1 MLGLGGRRWMSCTAA
16 RLKTRIDDP
25 TSWHATVD
33 TVTVPARKEL
43 LDRFAAVL
51 ADLGARH
58 GLSNLRHGG
67 AGTVVADVEA
77 GRTYLDLARF
87 ELEAESLLG
96 TSFTVVS
103 SDAPRAGRIV
113 AGPLRSVDA
122 A

>member
-1 MLGLGGRRWMSCTAA
+1 MMDAVAA
-16 RLKTRIDDP
+16 S
-25 TSWHATVD
+25 TS
-33 TVTVPARKEL
+33 KEL

-51 ADLGARH
+51 ADLGTRY

-77 GRTYLDLARF
+77 GRTYLDLAQF

-96 TSFTVVS
+96 SSLTVVS
-103 SDAPRAGRIV
+103 SDAPRASRIV

>member
-1 MLGLGGRRWMSCTAA
+1 MGAILPVVSFL
-16 RLKTRIDDP
+16 
-25 TSWHATVD
+25 ATD
-33 TVTVPARKEL
+33 EL

-51 ADLGARH
+51 ADLGTRH

-67 AGTVVADVEA
+67 VGTVVTDVEP

-96 TSFTVVS
+96 ASLTVVS
-103 SDAPRAGRIV
+103 ADAPRASRIA
-113 AGPLRSVDA
+113 AGPLRAADA

>member
-1 MLGLGGRRWMSCTAA
+1 MTA
-16 RLKTRIDDP
+16 P
-25 TSWHATVD
+25 TS
-33 TVTVPARKEL
+33 KEL

-51 ADLGARH
+51 VGLGACH

-96 TSFTVVS
+96 TSLTVVS
-103 SDAPRAGRIV
+103 SDAPRADHIV
-113 AGPLRSVDA
+113 AGPLRSGDA

>member
-1 MLGLGGRRWMSCTAA
+1 MTA
-16 RLKTRIDDP
+16 
-25 TSWHATVD
+25 
-33 TVTVPARKEL
+33 PASEEL

-51 ADLGARH
+51 ANLGARH

-96 TSFTVVS
+96 TSLTVVS
-103 SDAPRAGRIV
+103 SDAPRADRIV
-113 AGPLRSVDA
+113 AGPLRLVDVA
-122 A
+122 

>member
-1 MLGLGGRRWMSCTAA
+1 MTV
-16 RLKTRIDDP
+16 P
-25 TSWHATVD
+25 TS
-33 TVTVPARKEL
+33 KEL

-51 ADLGARH
+51 VDLGTRH
-58 GLSNLRHGG
+58 GLANLRHGG

-96 TSFTVVS
+96 TSLTVVS
-103 SDAPRAGRIV
+103 SDAPRADRIV

>member
-1 MLGLGGRRWMSCTAA
+1 MTA
-16 RLKTRIDDP
+16 P
-25 TSWHATVD
+25 TS
-33 TVTVPARKEL
+33 KEL

-51 ADLGARH
+51 VGLGARH

-96 TSFTVVS
+96 TSLTVVS
-103 SDAPRAGRIV
+103 SDAPRADRIV
-113 AGPLRSVDA
+113 GGPLRSGDA

>member
-1 MLGLGGRRWMSCTAA
+1 MT
-16 RLKTRIDDP
+16 T
-25 TSWHATVD
+25 
-33 TVTVPARKEL
+33 PASMEL

-51 ADLGARH
+51 ADLGTRH

-67 AGTVVADVEA
+67 AGVVVADVDA

-96 TSFTVVS
+96 ASLCVVS
-103 SDAPRAGRIV
+103 ADAPRAGRIV
-113 AGPLRSVDA
+113 AGPLRSTDA